1 MQCTRRRP
9 RPSYDQNQALRE
21 LQDSETWP
29 LCEPKGVNKQMLA
42 KAEWPSSLIVVSGCR
57 RKARLYMGRVES
69 GLFKASSNL
78 KRKERVVSEVL
89 TVLDAPSTL
98 VFS

>member
-1 MQCTRRRP
+1 
-9 RPSYDQNQALRE
+9 
-21 LQDSETWP
+21 
-29 LCEPKGVNKQMLA
+29 
-42 KAEWPSSLIVVSGCR
+42 
-57 RKARLYMGRVES
+57 MGRVES

>member
-1 MQCTRRRP
+1 
-9 RPSYDQNQALRE
+9 
-21 LQDSETWP
+21 
-29 LCEPKGVNKQMLA
+29 MLA

-69 GLFKASSNL
+69 GLFKASGNL